1 VEKRSVKRILAGL
14 VVAALLLGAV
24 LAFFAW
30 EYRAELASG
39 LAQARAAA
47 DVWLAHVSP
56 LVFFS
61 LMAVL
66 PVVPVPVSPF
76 YLGCGIFPLPVA
88 LAGILIAIPVNFAIT
103 YWLVKTLMKP
113 LAERLLARAGKT
125 IPKPSTDKNEVLFC
139 ILIRV
144 CGTPYTLQNYII
156 PLAGVKFRRYML
168 LGLPFQYIPA
178 IAMMLVGDSLLK
190 GEAGKAALGIGLLVA
205 VGILA
210 KFAKDRL
217 AGKKLPQTEAAT
229 DA

>member
-1 VEKRSVKRILAGL
+1 
-14 VVAALLLGAV
+14 
-24 LAFFAW
+24 
-30 EYRAELASG
+30 
-39 LAQARAAA
+39 
-47 DVWLAHVSP
+47 
-56 LVFFS
+56 
-61 LMAVL
+61 MAVV

-103 YWLVKTLMKP
+103 YALVKTLMKP

-125 IPKPSTDKNEVLFC
+125 IPKPSSDKNEVLFC

-190 GEAGKAALGIGLLVA
+190 GEAGKAVLGVGLLVA

-217 AGKKLPQTEAAT
+217 SKRKVPQTEAAP

>member
-1 VEKRSVKRILAGL
+1 MEKRSVQRLLAGL
-14 VVAALLLGAV
+14 VVAALILGAV

-30 EYRAELASG
+30 EYRAELATG
-39 LAQARAAA
+39 YAQARAAA
-47 DVWLAHVSP
+47 DVWLRHVSP
-56 LVFFS
+56 LVFFT

-125 IPKPSTDKNEVLFC
+125 IPRPSSDRNEVLFC

-156 PLAGVKFRRYML
+156 PLAGVRFRRYMI

-190 GEAGKAALGIGLLVA
+190 GEAGKAILGIGILVA
-205 VGILA
+205 IGILA
-210 KFAKDRL
+210 KFTKD
-217 AGKKLPQTEAAT
+217 KLTKRKMAQAEAAQ